1 MNNLVNS
8 GNTKYVDALLKQAT
22 TLADSLSIA
31 FDTPTGIPDDTV
43 FLNPTRRI
51 GGSST
56 NGPAGFG
63 TLVLEWTHLSDLTGN
78 QTYAKLAQRAQD
90 YLVNPTGV
98 PEAYPGLIGYN
109 VGINDGKFQDNSGGW
124 GGGTDS
130 FYEYL
135 IKMNLYN
142 PKQFGHYKDRW
153 VTAADSTMKYLAS
166 HPTTRPD
173 LTFLA
178 QYDGKTI
185 NHNSGHCK

>member
-1 MNNLVNS
+1 MKNLVDKSNS
-8 GNTKYVDALLKQAT
+8 KLVDALLKQAT

-31 FDTPTGIPDDTV
+31 FQTPSGVPDDAV

-78 QTYAKLAQRAQD
+78 QTYAELAQRAQN
-90 YLVNPTGV
+90 YLVDPTGV
-98 PEAYPGLIGYN
+98 PEAFPGLIGYN
-109 VGINDGKFQDNSGGW
+109 VGIDDGKFQDQSGSW

-135 IKMNLYN
+135 IKMYLYDPN
-142 PKQFGHYKDRW
+142 EFSHYKDRW
-153 VTAADSTMKYLAS
+153 VLAADSTMKYLAS
-166 HPTTRPD
+166 HPSSRPD

-178 QYDGKTI
+178 GYNGQSIY
-185 NHNSGHCK
+185 HSSGHCK